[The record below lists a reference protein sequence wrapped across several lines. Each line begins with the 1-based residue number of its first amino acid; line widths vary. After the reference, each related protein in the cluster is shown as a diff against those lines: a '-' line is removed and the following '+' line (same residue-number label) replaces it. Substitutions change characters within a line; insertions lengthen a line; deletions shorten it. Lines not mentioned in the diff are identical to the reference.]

1 MEPIDPDRSEQVIT
15 AKNVDLTSCDRE
27 LVQYPEAIQP
37 HGAMLTVDE
46 QTNLVMHASANC
58 GEFIGKEPAAVLGQ
72 NIASVLGPAWRAL
85 PHTLHRMPLDT
96 GPVNVARESFLGT
109 ERGFN
114 LFAHRCSGL
123 ILLELE
129 RASEAASRD
138 VSNLY
143 SVVRAD
149 IARLQQTKNLKEFF
163 DLAVERIR
171 AFTGYDRVMAYRF
184 DHDGSGHVTAE
195 SRRDDLEAY
204 LGLHYPATDIPA
216 PARRLFGLSWIRHL
230 PDVSYVPVPLL
241 AMKSPLVIGPVDM
254 SFAILRSVSVMYTGY
269 LKNMGVHSTMVMP
282 LMKEGKLW
290 GLISA
295 MHHSGPRHIAHE
307 TRMAAEFLA
316 HTLSLLMSAK
326 EDAEIFGQI
335 TAMKATSDRLVQMLG
350 QEADLTKA
358 LRAADTLQLLAAQVE
373 ADGVAVASEQ
383 DVTAIGKTPSE
394 PAIRD
399 LVGWIAAQDLPLFAI
414 DRLPSLYPPAAQF
427 AAVASG
433 VLAIRVSAQLPDF
446 VLWFRPEQV
455 EVVQWAGNPRKPVE
469 VDEGDGMLRLRPRN
483 SFELWKESVRNR
495 STAWRDIEK
504 DAVFRLAESIGD
516 IVLERAKKIERI
528 SRELDA
534 ARGEFSGYADAAS
547 YELKEHLRGIQ
558 HLTTALR
565 RRQGEQL
572 DEEGRQQVATILK
585 LTHRMDSLVDAMLER
600 SKLGKADIAF
610 EQVDL
615 DEVVDSVLLQLR
627 RALSDHQVEV
637 RRPTPLGT
645 ADCNRD
651 WVMEVFSNLIANAI
665 AYNDKS
671 ERWVEIG
678 CEAGTPAT
686 YYVRD
691 NGIGIANTDQQLIF
705 QMFRR
710 LDDREPPHGSAGIG
724 LPLARKIVERHRGRI
739 WVESQLGEGS
749 TFYFTLGA
757 GKPQGHGAGHHGPAS

>member
-1 MEPIDPDRSEQVIT
+1 MEPIEPNRSDQVIT

-58 GEFIGKEPAAVLGQ
+58 AEFIGKAPGAALGQ
-72 NIASVLGPAWRAL
+72 NIASVLGPAWTAL
-85 PHTLHRMPLDT
+85 PRTLHQMPLDT

-109 ERGFN
+109 EGGFN
-114 LFAHRCSGL
+114 LFAHRCGGL
-123 ILLELE
+123 IILELE
-129 RASEAASRD
+129 KASQAPSGD

-143 SVVRAD
+143 SIVRAD

-230 PDVSYVPVPLL
+230 PDVDYVPVPIL
-241 AMKSPLVIGPVDM
+241 AMKSPLVTGPVDM

-295 MHHSGPRHIAHE
+295 MHHSGPRHIPHE

-335 TAMKATSDRLVQMLG
+335 TAMKETSDRLVQMLG
-350 QEADLTKA
+350 QEADLIKA
-358 LRAADTLQLLAAQVE
+358 LRADDTLQLLSTQIE
-373 ADGVAVASEQ
+373 AHGTAVASE
-383 DVTAIGKTPSE
+383 DEVTVLGKTPPE
-394 PAIRD
+394 TAIRD
-399 LVGWIAAQDLPLFAI
+399 LVEWIAAKDLPLFAT
-414 DRLPSLYPPAAQF
+414 DRLPSLHQPAA
-427 AAVASG
+427 AYASVASG
-433 VLAIRVSAQLPDF
+433 VLAMRVSAKLPDY
-446 VLWFRPEQV
+446 VLWFRPEQI
-455 EVVQWAGNPRKPVE
+455 EVVEWAGNPRKPVE
-469 VDEGDGMLRLRPRN
+469 VDQGDGMLRLRPRN

-495 STAWRDIEK
+495 STAWRDIEM

-516 IVLERAKKIERI
+516 IVLERARKIERI
-528 SRELDA
+528 SRDLDTAHGEL
-534 ARGEFSGYADAAS
+534 SGYADAAS
-547 YELKEHLRGIQ
+547 YELKEHLRGIE

-565 RRQGEQL
+565 RRHGEVL
-572 DEEGRQQVATILK
+572 DEEGRQQVATIIK

-600 SKLGKADIAF
+600 AAGGKADIAF
-610 EQVDL
+610 EPVDL
-615 DEVVDSVLLQLR
+615 DAVVEGVLQQLR
-627 RALSDHQVEV
+627 RALSEHQVEV
-637 RRPTPLGT
+637 RRPSRLGT
-645 ADCNRD
+645 AQCNRD
-651 WVMEVFSNLIANAI
+651 WVTEVFSNLITNAV
-665 AYNDKS
+665 AYSDKAV
-671 ERWVEIG
+671 RWIEIG
-678 CEAGTPAT
+678 CVPDTVPV

-691 NGIGIANTDQQLIF
+691 NGIGIAATDQQLIF

-710 LDDREPPHGSAGIG
+710 LDDHQQPRGGAGIG

-739 WVESQLGEGS
+739 WVESKLGEGS
-749 TFYFTLGA
+749 TFYFTLGS
-757 GKPQGHGAGHHGPAS
+757 GKLPEA